1 MEQVDFFSAWQVTVK
16 SNGPDK
22 KERTKRNEN
31 VGMQKSA
38 NFTIVSTTLM
48 IGLNIYKTP
57 GFLLTNF
64 LTTKFLLSLSNTEIL
79 CEEHVKL

>member
-31 VGMQKSA
+31 VGMQKSD

-48 IGLNIYKTP
+48 IGLNIYNPLFSDQLPYKKISSE
-57 GFLLTNF
+57 L
-64 LTTKFLLSLSNTEIL
+64 I
-79 CEEHVKL
+79 

>member
-1 MEQVDFFSAWQVTVK
+1 MEQVDFFSAWQVTFK
-16 SNGPDK
+16 SNGTDK

-48 IGLNIYKTP
+48 IGLNIYKSLA
-57 GFLLTNF
+57 FLPT
-64 LTTKFLLSLSNTEIL
+64 SLKQNL
-79 CEEHVKL
+79 F

>member
-1 MEQVDFFSAWQVTVK
+1 MEQVDFFSAWQVTFK

-22 KERTKRNEN
+22 KEITKRNEN

-48 IGLNIYKTP
+48 IGLNIYKSLVFWP
-57 GFLLTNF
+57 ASLQQNLFWIN
-64 LTTKFLLSLSNTEIL
+64 LSNTEIL
-79 CEEHVKL
+79 CEKHVKL

>member
-1 MEQVDFFSAWQVTVK
+1 MEQVDFFSAWHVTFK

-48 IGLNIYKTP
+48 IGLNIYNPLFSDQLPYNKISSE
-57 GFLLTNF
+57 L
-64 LTTKFLLSLSNTEIL
+64 I
-79 CEEHVKL
+79 

>member
-1 MEQVDFFSAWQVTVK
+1 MEQVDFFSAWQVTFK

-38 NFTIVSTTLM
+38 NFTIVL
-48 IGLNIYKTP
+48 
-57 GFLLTNF
+57 
-64 LTTKFLLSLSNTEIL
+64 IL
-79 CEEHVKL
+79 CLLIS

>member
-1 MEQVDFFSAWQVTVK
+1 MEQVDFFSAWHVTFK

-48 IGLNIYKTP
+48 IGLNIKKIP
-57 GFLLTNF
+57 CFLTNF
-64 LTTKFLLSLSNTEIL
+64 VTTKSLLNLSDTEIL
-79 CEEHVKL
+79 CKEHVKL

>member
-1 MEQVDFFSAWQVTVK
+1 MEQVDFFSAWHVTFK

-38 NFTIVSTTLM
+38 SFTIVSTTLM
-48 IGLNIYKTP
+48 IGLNIYNPLFSDQLPYNKISSE
-57 GFLLTNF
+57 L
-64 LTTKFLLSLSNTEIL
+64 I
-79 CEEHVKL
+79 

>member
-1 MEQVDFFSAWQVTVK
+1 MEQVDFFSAWQVTFK

-38 NFTIVSTTLM
+38 NFTIVSTTLI
-48 IGLNIYKTP
+48 IGLNIYK
-57 GFLLTNF
+57 
-64 LTTKFLLSLSNTEIL
+64 SLVFWPTSLQQNLFWI
-79 CEEHVKL
+79 

>member
-1 MEQVDFFSAWQVTVK
+1 MEQVDFFSAWQVTFK

-31 VGMQKSA
+31 VGMQKSD

-48 IGLNIYKTP
+48 IGLNIYNPLFSDQLPYKKISSE
-57 GFLLTNF
+57 L
-64 LTTKFLLSLSNTEIL
+64 I
-79 CEEHVKL
+79 